1 MKKLMIIISVVSL
14 AVVYC
19 VSAEAAVTDRTA
31 SIKALG
37 SVGPITSLSIT
48 PAMSPGLTFGTTNA
62 DAFPTVPDD
71 KKIVISYTS
80 NYSPWKMMV
89 YTNNAQVNDY
99 NPTTEKGRYAKG
111 GLVLGTGDNVQVVP
125 CKWVAKDGAN
135 TAIPALPT
143 PANMH
148 NFIKDKRD
156 QDDPATV
163 TNPDGTLAKEDWAS
177 AFAVG
182 YANIAFGD
190 ATGGFCV
197 DPTNTTPSDP
207 KNKYKGD
214 AVSGSIAV
222 YIAGLFGTGGATSA
236 GDYSSS
242 IYFDLYHE

>member
-1 MKKLMIIISVVSL
+1 MKRYGVVL
-14 AVVYC
+14 TIVILTVVFC
-19 VSAEAAVTDRTA
+19 VNAEAAPDKTV
-31 SIKALG
+31 
-37 SVGPITSLSIT
+37 SVSAGVNITGTTSLSVS
-48 PAMSPGLTFGTTNA
+48 PASIMFGTYSA
-62 DAFPTVPDD
+62 DAFPTDPLD
-71 KKIVISYTS
+71 KKIVITYSS
-80 NYSPWKMMV
+80 NYNPWKIAI
-89 YTNNAQVNDY
+89 YTNNTQVKKYADD
-99 NPTTEKGRYAKG
+99 PEEGRYAKG
-111 GLVLGTGDNVQVVP
+111 GLATASGSNIIP
-125 CKWVAKDGAN
+125 CKWISKVGTN
-135 TAIPALPT
+135 TVVPT
-143 PANMH
+143 VPTKTSAH
-148 NFIKDKRD
+148 NYIIDKRD
-156 QDDPATV
+156 EDDPATV